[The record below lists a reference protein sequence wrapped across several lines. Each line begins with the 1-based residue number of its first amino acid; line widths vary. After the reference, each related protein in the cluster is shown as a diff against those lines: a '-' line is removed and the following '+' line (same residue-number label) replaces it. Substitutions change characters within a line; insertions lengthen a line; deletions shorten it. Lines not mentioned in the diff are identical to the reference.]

1 MISVIIPT
9 LNEESNI
16 RKCIEHIRMER
27 GVSEI
32 IIADGGS
39 TDRTIELAGK
49 YGDIRIIESP
59 RGRGIQMNKG
69 ASLAGGVIL
78 LFLHA
83 DTTLQ
88 KGWAGDII
96 TALDDRSFAGGA
108 FTLRIDNPQKKY
120 RLVEQWVRFRCAV
133 FKLPYGDQGLFV
145 RRDIFTKLGGFK
157 DIPLMEDVDIIDRMK
172 KAGRLVIL
180 GKSAYTSERRWAGN
194 GLVFTAL
201 MNQTI
206 MMLYRLGVKPQR
218 LARMYYRR

>member
-9 LNEESNI
+9 LNEETNI
-16 RKCIEHIRMER
+16 PKCLEHLRMER

-49 YGDIRIIESP
+49 YGDIKITDSP
-59 RGRGIQMNKG
+59 RGRGIQMNRG
-69 ASLAGGVIL
+69 ASLADGVIL

-120 RLVEQWVRFRCAV
+120 RLVEQWVKFRCAV

-145 RRDIFTKLGGFK
+145 RRDIFTKLGGFR

-180 GKSAYTSERRWAGN
+180 EKNAFTSERRWVRN
-194 GLVFTAL
+194 GLVLTAV

-206 MMLYRLGVKPQR
+206 MMLYRLGMPPHR
-218 LARMYYRR
+218 LAKLYYRR